1 MSYFIPEIPG
11 ETVTMHCDCGFV
23 WRSDH
28 PRDSVEYH
36 MMSHAGQRRLV
47 DVSSVLSGWYIF
59 TAPITQRYGFTR
71 DN

>member
-1 MSYFIPEIPG
+1 MLS
-11 ETVTMHCDCGFV
+11 MHCDCGFD
-23 WRSDH
+23 WESSH
-28 PRDSVEYH
+28 PMDSVEYH

-47 DVSSVLSGWYIF
+47 SARFSNADAWIV